1 MKKSHIFS
9 VLKVEG
15 LHGDL
20 SLAGCY
26 ITIDGRLYDVLTPLS
41 SHIQEN
47 MLELPKEGNLRLI
60 MKTMSQ
66 GDDIQGSVSIPVQ
79 LLPESGL
86 QWLPLFEKLDEDKLD
101 QIHENVGFPRV
112 LVSLSNVRILSPVQ
126 ELDEMSTFNE
136 ADFKQ
141 DLEENPP
148 HLSSFSTALDML
160 RGEDCADEKAMLRT
174 INELQD
180 HIRQLQSCHAEKEN
194 AMQMKILELEQ
205 NLHEEKWKFKHELG
219 KIIHQTKHIEDEKA
233 FSYEKMKI
241 QLKKSNII
249 RDDLQKQLRSL
260 QDYFK
265 TESDYRKDLEY
276 KVDQITSRHNEEVK
290 ILHTQNTEL
299 RNLLQNA
306 ESANHGLNQEI
317 HKLKLQLNHLVQVNS
332 ELETRFAH
340 QEIKATQVSFMGSK
354 IHGLEVLLKEANEAR
369 NELHNIVM
377 EIEEDR
383 NPNIVSGI
391 TTEELI
397 SENKE
402 LKESIREKDF
412 IIQRLNSSIGRDDSS
427 ELKSE
432 IKDYK
437 QRLARAQEEVQ
448 DYQKVLKFK
457 QEEITVMSEEYEKL
471 KQSNETYLNDKANI
485 EVKYKDLKLKLE
497 AFKSSKSKNEETED
511 IDVLI
516 SEYFKSKNLENIITK
531 IGEGVY
537 TIFNKKV
544 SISIK
549 SQIIV
554 RVGGGYMSIDEF
566 LNKHYLETPKSS
578 EDSKASS
585 KLNSPSCASM
595 SPLNK
600 PRHRRNSSTIVSQD
614 LSAELESFTFDKRS
628 DSTKLASRIIPDDEN
643 VQPVDFEK
651 LNLSSYENTPKNKL
665 SKTTILSKNKKNDSS
680 SKLYKNP
687 LKERNFT
694 PMRLSSGSKKP
705 SFK

>member
-47 MLELPKEGNLRLI
+47 LLELPKEGNLRLI

-66 GDDIQGSVSIPVQ
+66 GDDILASVSIPVQ
-79 LLPESGL
+79 LLPETGL
-86 QWLPLFEKLDEDKLD
+86 QWLPLFEKLDEDKVE

-112 LVSLSNVRILSPVQ
+112 LVSLSNLRILSPVQ

-136 ADFKQ
+136 AEFKQ
-141 DLEENPP
+141 DLEENLP

-160 RGEDCADEKAMLRT
+160 RGEDCADEKVMLRT

-180 HIRQLQSCHAEKEN
+180 HIRQLQSSHAEREN
-194 AMQMKILELEQ
+194 AMKMKILELEQ

-265 TESDYRKDLEY
+265 TESDYRKELEY
-276 KVDQITSRHNEEVK
+276 KVDSITSKHTEEVK
-290 ILHTQNTEL
+290 ILHAHNSEL

-306 ESANHGLNQEI
+306 DNANHGLNQEI
-317 HKLKLQLNHLVQVNS
+317 HKLKLQLNQLVQLNS
-332 ELETRFAH
+332 DMETRFAH

-354 IHGLEVLLKEANEAR
+354 ILGLEVLLKEANEAR
-369 NELHNIVM
+369 NELHNVVM

-383 NPNIVSGI
+383 NPNTASG

-397 SENKE
+397 SENRQ

-412 IIQRLNSSIGRDDSS
+412 MIQRFNSSMGKDETN

-432 IKDYK
+432 LKDYK

-457 QEEITVMSEEYEKL
+457 QEEITLMSEEYEKL
-471 KQSNETYLNDKANI
+471 KQSNEAYLKDKASA
-485 EVKYKDLKLKLE
+485 EAMYKDLKSKLE
-497 AFKSSKSKNEETED
+497 TFKSSKLKTEESED

-516 SEYFKSKNLENIITK
+516 SEYFKSKNLENIVTK
-531 IGEGVY
+531 VGDGVY
-537 TIFNKKV
+537 SIFNKKV
-544 SISIK
+544 SIAIK

-554 RVGGGYMSIDEF
+554 RVGGGYMNIEEF
-566 LNKHYLETPKSS
+566 LNKHYLETPKST
-578 EDSKASS
+578 DGSKTSS
-585 KLNSPSCASM
+585 KVNSPSYASM
-595 SPLNK
+595 SPFSK
-600 PRHRRNSSTIVSQD
+600 PRHRRNSSMISSHD
-614 LSAELESFTFDKRS
+614 LSAELESFTFDKRPEPAKVAPR
-628 DSTKLASRIIPDDEN
+628 TLPDDEN

-651 LNLSSYENTPKNKL
+651 LNIASYENTPKNKL
-665 SKTTILSKNKKNDSS
+665 SKTTLLSKNKRGDSS
-680 SKLYKNP
+680 SRIHKNP